1 MALLSFKSSEGRFRV
16 GFEDGEAVTW
26 TDLPAGTNDLRTV
39 DADTLIGKWS
49 APTLPAALLE
59 SLRGYVEPYAN
70 EVVLYYFLKRMKAAI
85 GRP

>member
-1 MALLSFKSSEGRFRV
+1 M
-16 GFEDGEAVTW
+16 
-26 TDLPAGTNDLRTV
+26 